1 MKAKIAALLGFVAD
15 NIKESLKLRMIF
27 SPFHDQID
35 HSSLYVS
42 MAYVKWKVQWYN
54 YQPYQMNLQ

>member
-1 MKAKIAALLGFVAD
+1 MKAKIAALLGFAAG
-15 NIKESLKLRMIF
+15 NIKVSQAKDAIF
-27 SPFHDQID
+27 AISYDQID